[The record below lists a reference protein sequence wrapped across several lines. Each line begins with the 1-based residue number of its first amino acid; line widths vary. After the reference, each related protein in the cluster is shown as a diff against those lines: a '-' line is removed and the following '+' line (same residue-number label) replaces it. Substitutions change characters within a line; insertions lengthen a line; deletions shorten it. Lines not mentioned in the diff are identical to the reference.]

1 MLFVLIQFEWK
12 SSHSFSTSERS
23 TDVGNLDLLQ
33 DTTEVK
39 KPEAAEEDE
48 EQQKRK
54 EDEEEEAL
62 KLEEPLVKLVR
73 YDSSV
78 PNALDN
84 LLPEWVLSLSWY
96 SIDFIR
102 IWCKKSV
109 ERWS

>member
-1 MLFVLIQFEWK
+1 M
-12 SSHSFSTSERS
+12 
-23 TDVGNLDLLQ
+23 LQ

-84 LLPEWVLSLSWY
+84 LLPE
-96 SIDFIR
+96 
-102 IWCKKSV
+102 
-109 ERWS
+109 

>member
-1 MLFVLIQFEWK
+1 M
-12 SSHSFSTSERS
+12 
-23 TDVGNLDLLQ
+23 DLLQ

-39 KPEAAEEDE
+39 KPEEDE

-54 EDEEEEAL
+54 EEEEEADAL

-84 LLPEWVLSLSWY
+84 LLPE
-96 SIDFIR
+96 
-102 IWCKKSV
+102 
-109 ERWS
+109 

>member
-1 MLFVLIQFEWK
+1 M
-12 SSHSFSTSERS
+12 
-23 TDVGNLDLLQ
+23 
-33 DTTEVK
+33 K

-84 LLPEWVLSLSWY
+84 LLPE
-96 SIDFIR
+96 
-102 IWCKKSV
+102 
-109 ERWS
+109 

>member
-1 MLFVLIQFEWK
+1 M
-12 SSHSFSTSERS
+12 
-23 TDVGNLDLLQ
+23 DLLQ

-84 LLPEWVLSLSWY
+84 LLPE
-96 SIDFIR
+96 
-102 IWCKKSV
+102 
-109 ERWS
+109 

>member
-1 MLFVLIQFEWK
+1 M
-12 SSHSFSTSERS
+12 
-23 TDVGNLDLLQ
+23 LQ

-39 KPEAAEEDE
+39 KPEVAEEDE

-54 EDEEEEAL
+54 EEEEEAEAL

-84 LLPEWVLSLSWY
+84 LLPE
-96 SIDFIR
+96 
-102 IWCKKSV
+102 
-109 ERWS
+109 

>member
-1 MLFVLIQFEWK
+1 M
-12 SSHSFSTSERS
+12 
-23 TDVGNLDLLQ
+23 LQ

-39 KPEAAEEDE
+39 KPEVAEEDE

-54 EDEEEEAL
+54 EEEEADAL

-84 LLPEWVLSLSWY
+84 LLPE
-96 SIDFIR
+96 
-102 IWCKKSV
+102 
-109 ERWS
+109 

>member
-1 MLFVLIQFEWK
+1 M
-12 SSHSFSTSERS
+12 
-23 TDVGNLDLLQ
+23 LQ

-39 KPEAAEEDE
+39 KPEEDE

-54 EDEEEEAL
+54 EEEEEAL

-84 LLPEWVLSLSWY
+84 LLPE
-96 SIDFIR
+96 
-102 IWCKKSV
+102 
-109 ERWS
+109 

>member
-1 MLFVLIQFEWK
+1 M
-12 SSHSFSTSERS
+12 
-23 TDVGNLDLLQ
+23 DLLQ

-39 KPEAAEEDE
+39 KPEEDE

-54 EDEEEEAL
+54 EEEEEAEAL

-84 LLPEWVLSLSWY
+84 LLPE
-96 SIDFIR
+96 
-102 IWCKKSV
+102 
-109 ERWS
+109 

>member
-1 MLFVLIQFEWK
+1 M
-12 SSHSFSTSERS
+12 
-23 TDVGNLDLLQ
+23 LQ

-39 KPEAAEEDE
+39 KPEVAEEDE

-54 EDEEEEAL
+54 EEEEEEEEEEAL

-84 LLPEWVLSLSWY
+84 LLPE
-96 SIDFIR
+96 
-102 IWCKKSV
+102 
-109 ERWS
+109 

>member
-1 MLFVLIQFEWK
+1 M
-12 SSHSFSTSERS
+12 
-23 TDVGNLDLLQ
+23 LQ

-39 KPEAAEEDE
+39 KPEEDE

-54 EDEEEEAL
+54 EEEEEEEEEEAL

-84 LLPEWVLSLSWY
+84 LLPE
-96 SIDFIR
+96 
-102 IWCKKSV
+102 
-109 ERWS
+109 